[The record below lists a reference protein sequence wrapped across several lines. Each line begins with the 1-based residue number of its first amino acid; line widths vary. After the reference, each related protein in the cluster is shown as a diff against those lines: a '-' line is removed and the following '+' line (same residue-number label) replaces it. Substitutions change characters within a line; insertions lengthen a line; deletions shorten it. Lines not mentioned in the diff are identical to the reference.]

1 MIIEKKPAKS
11 NFYREKK
18 VKQRII
24 ILTILFFLSG
34 CCGLLCERE
43 KHAEMIIEKVEAYR
57 QEKGRLPENVTEVGI
72 DDNQDHLSFYV
83 KKSQDEYE
91 IWYGLGL
98 GTSRIYNS
106 KTKKW
111 REEG

>member
-1 MIIEKKPAKS
+1 
-11 NFYREKK
+11 
-18 VKQRII
+18 
-24 ILTILFFLSG
+24 
-34 CCGLLCERE
+34 
-43 KHAEMIIEKVEAYR
+43 MIIEKVEAYR

-72 DDNQDHLSFYV
+72 DANQDHLSFYV

>member
-1 MIIEKKPAKS
+1 M
-11 NFYREKK
+11 
-18 VKQRII
+18 
-24 ILTILFFLSG
+24 TTLFFLSS
-34 CCGLLCERE
+34 CCGLLCERQ
-43 KHAEMIIEKVEAYR
+43 KHAELIIEKVEAYR
-57 QEKGRLPENVTEVGI
+57 HENAKLPEKVTKVGI
-72 DDNQDHLSFYV
+72 DDNQYHLSFYV
-83 KKSQDEYE
+83 KKSEYEYE

>member
-1 MIIEKKPAKS
+1 MLAVSLKLNKTD
-11 NFYREKK
+11 KK
-18 VKQRII
+18 VKQVLA
-24 ILTILFFLSG
+24 ILIFSFFISS
-34 CCGLLCERE
+34 CCGLVCERE
-43 KHAEMIIEKVEAYR
+43 KHAEMIIEKVEVYI
-57 QEKGRLPENVTEVGI
+57 QKTGRLPENVTEAGI
-72 DDNQDHLSFYV
+72 NDEQDTLSFYV
-83 KKSQDEYE
+83 KKSEDEYE

>member
-1 MIIEKKPAKS
+1 M
-11 NFYREKK
+11 
-18 VKQRII
+18 KQGII
-24 ILTILFFLSG
+24 ILTILSFLSG
-34 CCGLLCERE
+34 CCGLICERE
-43 KHAEMIIEKVEAYR
+43 KHAEKTIEKVEAYR
-57 QEKGRLPENVTEVGI
+57 QENGKLPENVTEVGI

>member
-1 MIIEKKPAKS
+1 
-11 NFYREKK
+11 
-18 VKQRII
+18 
-24 ILTILFFLSG
+24 
-34 CCGLLCERE
+34 
-43 KHAEMIIEKVEAYR
+43 MIIEKVEAYR

-91 IWYGLGL
+91 ICYGLGL

>member
-1 MIIEKKPAKS
+1 
-11 NFYREKK
+11 
-18 VKQRII
+18 
-24 ILTILFFLSG
+24 
-34 CCGLLCERE
+34 
-43 KHAEMIIEKVEAYR
+43 MIIEKVEAYR
-57 QEKGRLPENVTEVGI
+57 QEKGKLPENVTEVGI

-98 GTSRIYNS
+98 ETSRSYNS

>member
-1 MIIEKKPAKS
+1 M
-11 NFYREKK
+11 
-18 VKQRII
+18 
-24 ILTILFFLSG
+24 TTLFFLSS
-34 CCGLLCERE
+34 CCGLLCARQ
-43 KHAEMIIEKVEAYR
+43 KHAGLIIRKVEAYR
-57 QEKGRLPENVTEVGI
+57 QENGKLPEKVTEVGI

-83 KKSQDEYE
+83 KKNEDEYE

-111 REEG
+111 REQG